1 MSVLPSAGFPNQTV
15 SYDNIQSEDCPMA
28 GNPESKGAVRA
39 AKQGE
44 KMIEIRVRF
53 WTNDMAGKK
62 ESIRQKHAW
71 ANGVVRVQANKTHG
85 ISPRKPRP
93 FQSLMDLPAAIEKVL
108 IDHGIVL
115 HRNRRMR
122 KYFASPQ

>member
-1 MSVLPSAGFPNQTV
+1 
-15 SYDNIQSEDCPMA
+15 MA
-28 GNPESKGAVRA
+28 GNSDSKGTVRA
-39 AKQGE
+39 AEQGE

-62 ESIRQKHAW
+62 DSIRQKHAGP
-71 ANGVVRVQANKTHG
+71 NGVVRVQANKTHG

-122 KYFASPQ
+122 YILSRRSR